1 MNNPCPFSMRHA
13 VKKDGATA
21 IELRQ
26 LSKAYKGAR
35 APALNGIDL
44 TVREGGFFGIL
55 GPNGA
60 GKTTLMSVLGG
71 LLKPSSGE
79 VRINGKE
86 LSSHRKEVKR
96 VLGMVPQEPAIYPT
110 LTARENLEYFGR
122 MQGLSGKHLRSRVE
136 ACLEIAEISA
146 DADQRVEHFSGGF
159 KRRLNLVIGLI
170 HEPRI
175 LILDEP
181 TVAIDPHSRA
191 LIHQRLRELHAAGI
205 SILISTHYMEEAEQ
219 LCQEIAIM
227 HHGRVLVQGSVSDLL
242 AMQRNETIQIQLKAE
257 APETLAD
264 TIRQIPGL
272 QNAVVSGRCVMV
284 TAQHP
289 DAVAVPLMQ
298 VIHECG
304 AGIRSMGFGAS
315 SLEQVFLSLTG
326 SHSAREK
333 RTEP

>member
-1 MNNPCPFSMRHA
+1 MNNPCPFSLQHA
-13 VKKDGATA
+13 VKSSGVAA

-26 LSKAYKGAR
+26 LSKIYKGAR
-35 APALNGIDL
+35 VPALDGIDL
-44 TVREGGFFGIL
+44 TVRQGGFFGIL

-60 GKTTLMSVLGG
+60 GKTTLMSLLGG
-71 LLKPSSGE
+71 LLKPSSGS
-79 VRINGKE
+79 VQINGQD
-86 LSSHRKEVKR
+86 LQRHRAAIKR

-122 MQGLSGKHLRSRVE
+122 MQGLSGRHLQSRVA
-136 ACLEIAEISA
+136 ACLELAEIS
-146 DADQRVEHFSGGF
+146 DEADQRVEHFSGGF

-227 HHGRVLVQGSVSDLL
+227 HHGRILVQGTVGDLL
-242 AMQRNETIQIQLKAE
+242 AMQRNETIQMQLASE
-257 APETLAD
+257 PPEELAKKL
-264 TIRQIPGL
+264 QHIPGL
-272 QNAVVSGRCVMV
+272 QNTFVTGRCVIV
-284 TAQHP
+284 LTARP
-289 DAVAVPLMQ
+289 DEVVVPLMQ
-298 VIHECG
+298 AIHDCG
-304 AGIRSMGFGAS
+304 AGVQSMGFGAS
-315 SLEQVFLSLTG
+315 SLEQVFLSLTENRPTG
-326 SHSAREK
+326 KPGEAK
-333 RTEP
+333 